1 MSKESAGARRR
12 VVSGEESG
20 FWAGEGGTATAQED
34 GLESRACSNVASAPM
49 LAELLEVVDG
59 ALRALDADEIDIAR
73 ARLLALAETVRATCH
88 AANEHGV

>member
-1 MSKESAGARRR
+1 
-12 VVSGEESG
+12 
-20 FWAGEGGTATAQED
+20 
-34 GLESRACSNVASAPM
+34 M

-88 AANEHGV
+88 ARERTWRLSAHETPRDR